1 MAQTYS
7 YPGPTGLTTTTDA
20 RKNFAGLIATSTGG
34 VARAGIFPSHAN
46 ALVTSRS
53 DLNVN
58 IAAFTGCAV
67 QFGGPILLA
76 NDGTVQ
82 LPSPLVSPVSGTNYY
97 VVYVKQNESA
107 SPGTDG
113 NTNRILGTTLS
124 TSSLTAARALLPTG
138 ALELATVEMPTGKT
152 ATNQS
157 GVVITQTH
165 QYTATQGAVVWLR
178 NATEQGAWSPAD
190 GSVAFRLDT
199 QTMMLRSGGSWGLVN
214 TGLNLIT
221 ASSFSAVSQVL
232 LDGVFSSAFDNYL
245 IEFDESAGS
254 SHNLKA
260 ELRVGGSSRTASY
273 WAQIFYGGGSSA
285 TAAAQNNVS
294 SWQLTGAGGH
304 LHALRLEI
312 HKPADAGVRTSGFL
326 DGTATDL
333 GGPTL
338 GRNAT
343 GLWFG
348 TTEAH
353 DGLRILPLSAGPT
366 MTGTVRVYGY
376 YSG

>member
-20 RKNFAGLIATSTGG
+20 RKNFAGLIATSTSG

-82 LPSPLVSPVSGTNYY
+82 LPTALVSPVSGTNYY
-97 VVYVKQNESA
+97 IVYVKQNESA
-107 SPGTDG
+107 SPATDG
-113 NTNRILGTTLS
+113 NTNRVLGTTLS
-124 TSSLTAARALLPTG
+124 TASLTAARALLPTG

-165 QYTATQGAVVWLR
+165 QYTATQGGVVWLR
-178 NATEQGAWSPAD
+178 NATEQAAWSPAD

-214 TGLNLIT
+214 TGPNLIT
-221 ASSFSAVSQVL
+221 SQSFTSSSQVT
-232 LDGVFSSAFDNYL
+232 LDGVFSAAFTHYVIHLSIDNTVTANITARL
-245 IEFDESAGS
+245 RSAGAAKTTS
-254 SHNLKA
+254 YYAVLDFAAGSTHTTTSQSN
-260 ELRVGGSSRTASY
+260 VG
-273 WAQIFYGGGSSA
+273 Q
-285 TAAAQNNVS
+285 
-294 SWQLTGAGGH
+294 WQLTGVGGR
-304 LHALRLEI
+304 LHTLEM
-312 HKPADAGVRTSGFL
+312 KVFNPAVATIRTSAVV
-326 DGTATDL
+326 DAAAVDL
-333 GGPTL
+333 AGPTV
-338 GRNAT
+338 GRNGPA
-343 GLWFG
+343 LWYG

-353 DGLRILPLSAGPT
+353 DGIHFTPLSVT
-366 MTGTVRVYGY
+366 MTGTVMVYGY